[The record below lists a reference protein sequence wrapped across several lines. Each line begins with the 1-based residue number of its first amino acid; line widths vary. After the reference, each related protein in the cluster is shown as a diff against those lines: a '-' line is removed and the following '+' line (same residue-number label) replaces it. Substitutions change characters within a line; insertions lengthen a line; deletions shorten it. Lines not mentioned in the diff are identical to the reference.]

1 MGFYR
6 DWFLPRAIDWTL
18 GSRDF
23 QELRRKCVEG
33 ISGTVLEVGFGSG
46 LNLPHYPRDVRK
58 LYAVEPAEE
67 AWKLAGEAV
76 AAAPFPVEW
85 VGATAESLPL
95 PEGCVDVVVSTFTL
109 CTIPD
114 ASSALRE
121 VRRVLR
127 PGGVF
132 RFVEHGRATDD
143 RRVARWQDLLTPVQK
158 RLAGGCHLNRRIESL
173 ITEAGLRIERMDNFY
188 LRRPKVVMCI
198 YAGMA
203 TSPQG

>member
-1 MGFYR
+1 MGFYG

-18 GSRDF
+18 GSQDF

-33 ISGTVLEVGFGSG
+33 ISGVALEIGFGSG
-46 LNLPHYPRDVRK
+46 LNLPYYPRDVRK

-85 VGATAESLPL
+85 VGTTAESLPL
-95 PEGCVDVVVSTFTL
+95 PDGCVDVVVSTFTL

-114 ASSALRE
+114 AGGALRE
-121 VRRVLR
+121 IRRVLR

-132 RFVEHGRATDD
+132 RFVEHGLSAD
-143 RRVARWQDLLTPVQK
+143 RRVARWQDLLTPIQK
-158 RLAGGCHLNRRIESL
+158 RLAGGCHLNRRIGPL
-173 ITEAGLRIERMDNFY
+173 ITEAGLRIGRMDNFY

-198 YAGMA
+198 YAGEA
-203 TSPQG
+203 QSP

>member
-18 GSRDF
+18 GKRDF
-23 QELRRKCVEG
+23 EELRRKCVEG
-33 ISGTVLEVGFGSG
+33 VTGTALEVGFGSG
-46 LNLPHYPRDVRK
+46 LNLPHYSRDVRK

-76 AAAPFPVEW
+76 AAAPFPVER
-85 VGATAESLPL
+85 VGTSAESIPL
-95 PEGCVDVVVSTFTL
+95 PEGSVDAVASTFTL

-114 ASSALRE
+114 AALAMKE
-121 VRRVLR
+121 VRRILR

-132 RFVEHGRATDD
+132 HFVEHGLSRD
-143 RRVARWQDLLTPVQK
+143 RRVARWQDRLTPLQK
-158 RLAGGCHLNRRIESL
+158 RLAGGCHLNRRIEPL

-188 LRRPKVVMCI
+188 LRRPKIVMCI
-198 YAGMA
+198 YEGVAVKDA
-203 TSPQG
+203 